1 MLRQCSLPL
10 HERSWIVGISVPL
23 LSVLRSSFFWASRR
37 KNIDFRRA
45 GGVLLCL
52 SELASVW
59 YIEMFN
65 QLKKRMH
72 ENVSEVIFSL
82 YDHQKLISKNHDIK
96 LFIGNCKL
104 LKFVSIS
111 FDILAHTPIIPNKT
125 KIYLYSFLFGL
136 IYKVILFHICFLLH
150 LFLLIG

>member
-1 MLRQCSLPL
+1 M
-10 HERSWIVGISVPL
+10 
-23 LSVLRSSFFWASRR
+23 
-37 KNIDFRRA
+37 
-45 GGVLLCL
+45 CL

-72 ENVSEVIFSL
+72 ENVSEVFFSL

-104 LKFVSIS
+104 LKFLSIS

-125 KIYLYSFLFGL
+125 KIYLYSFLFEL
-136 IYKVILFHICFLLH
+136 IYKVILFHICFLLR